1 MPNTIIF
8 HVDVNS
14 AFLSFE
20 AHHRLHVLNESQDI
34 RLIPSIIGG
43 DRQKRHGV
51 VLAKS
56 TPAKKYGIQTGEPIV
71 NALRKCPTLKIYE
84 AHHSLYVE
92 YSEKL
97 MNLLREYAPSVEPYS
112 IDEAFLDMT
121 GTELIYGDPVV
132 FAHTLK
138 DMIYDKL
145 GFTVNIGISENRLLA
160 KMASDFQ
167 KPNRVHTLFLSEIK
181 DKMWPLP
188 VNELFYV
195 GHSTL
200 QRLKILGIH
209 TIGDLAVMDEQLL
222 IRHLGKH
229 GKVIHEFA
237 NGIDT
242 SLTNRKTEANK
253 GYGNE
258 ITLPYDVT
266 DAQIAKTV
274 LLSLSE
280 TVAARIRA
288 DKALIGVVCVSITDC
303 SFHST
308 RRQIT
313 LPTHTDVTETIYT
326 NASNLFDELWNHE
339 PIRLLGV
346 HTSKASFDA
355 CQQYNLFD
363 SNTTEK
369 YQKLDSALDEIRQ
382 KFGSDSIKRACFIDR
397 ETSEKSH
404 IILPNRQAN
413 ADDV

>member
-1 MPNTIIF
+1 MQDSIIF

-20 AHHRLHVLNESQDI
+20 AHHRLNVLHEEQDI

-56 TPAKKYGIQTGEPIV
+56 LPAQKYGIQTGEPIV
-71 NALRKCPTLKIYE
+71 NALKKCPSLEIYE

-92 YSEKL
+92 YSNKL
-97 MNLLREYAPSVEPYS
+97 MNLLSEYAPNVEPYS
-112 IDEAFLDMT
+112 IDEAFLDMS
-121 GTELIYGDPVV
+121 GTRLLYGDPVA
-132 FAHTLK
+132 FAHKLK
-138 DMIYDKL
+138 DIIYETL

-160 KMASDFQ
+160 KMASDFE
-167 KPNRVHTLFLSEIK
+167 KPNRVHTLFLEEIK
-181 DKMWPLP
+181 EKMWPLP
-188 VNELFYV
+188 VSQLFYV
-195 GHSTL
+195 GSSTL
-200 QRLKILGIH
+200 QRLKTLGIH

-242 SLTNRKTEANK
+242 SLSNHKTEANK

-288 DKALIGVVCVSITDC
+288 DKAQIGVVCVSITDS
-303 SFHST
+303 SFRST
-308 RRQIT
+308 RKQIT
-313 LPTHTDVTETIYT
+313 LQTHTDITETIYT
-326 NASNLFDELWNHE
+326 NATRLFDELWNHE

-346 HTSKASFDA
+346 HTNKASFDA
-355 CQQYNLFD
+355 CTQYNLFD
-363 SNTTEK
+363 TDSNEK
-369 YQKLDSALDEIRQ
+369 FQKLDLALDAIRQ
-382 KFGSDSIKRACFIDR
+382 KFGSDSVKRACFINQP
-397 ETSEKSH
+397 TSEKSH
-404 IILPNRQAN
+404 IAVPKIPSTHE
-413 ADDV
+413 

>member
-1 MPNTIIF
+1 MQDTIIY

-20 AHHRLHVLNESQDI
+20 AHYRLHDLHEEQDI

-56 TPAKKYGIQTGEPIV
+56 LPAKKYGIQTGEPIV
-71 NALRKCPTLKIYE
+71 NALKKCPSLKIYE

-92 YSEKL
+92 YSKKL
-97 MNLLREYAPSVEPYS
+97 MNLLAEYAPSVEPYS

-121 GTELIYGDPVV
+121 GTRLIYGDPVA
-132 FAHTLK
+132 FAYKLK
-138 DMIYDKL
+138 DIIYDTL
-145 GFTVNIGISENRLLA
+145 GFTVNIGISQNRLLA
-160 KMASDFQ
+160 KMASDFE
-167 KPNRVHTLFLSEIK
+167 KPNRVHTLFLEEIK
-181 DKMWPLP
+181 KKMWPLP
-188 VNELFYV
+188 ASELFYV
-195 GHSTL
+195 GSSTM
-200 QRLKILGIH
+200 QRLKTLGIY
-209 TIGDLAVMDEQLL
+209 TIGDLAAMDEQLL
-222 IRHLGKH
+222 VRHLGKH

-242 SLTNRKTEANK
+242 SLNNHKTEANK

-266 DAQIAKTV
+266 DAQTAKTV

-288 DKALIGVVCVSITDC
+288 DKAQIGVVCVSITDS
-303 SFHST
+303 SFRST
-308 RRQIT
+308 RKQIT
-313 LPTHTDVTETIYT
+313 LQTHTDITETIYI
-326 NASNLFDELWNHE
+326 NASRLFDELWNHE

-355 CQQYNLFD
+355 CNQYSLFD
-363 SNTTEK
+363 SNTDEK

-382 KFGSDSIKRACFIDR
+382 KFGSGSVKRACFIDQT
-397 ETSEKSH
+397 TSEKSH
-404 IILPNRQAN
+404 IVLPAQKTPSTPE
-413 ADDV
+413 